1 MFVGGKKAYYGK
13 IGWGVLAKL
22 LVAVLQ
28 KKKDKQQ
35 GLANKT
41 SSKDLRTRQA
51 ARISK
56 QDKRQVVANKTSSKD

>member
-1 MFVGGKKAYYGK
+1 
-13 IGWGVLAKL
+13 VLAKL